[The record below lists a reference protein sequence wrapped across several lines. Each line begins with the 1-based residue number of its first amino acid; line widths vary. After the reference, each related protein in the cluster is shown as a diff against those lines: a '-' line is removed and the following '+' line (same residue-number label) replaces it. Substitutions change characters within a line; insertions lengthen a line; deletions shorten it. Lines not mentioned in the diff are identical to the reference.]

1 MSPKTDSETN
11 VLTRTAWSRDVK
23 PNTSGVT
30 YSRRSYYYDREF
42 SDSIV
47 RPTDRF
53 EGSLSGGLNEEY
65 DHTQFPS
72 AGELHYL
79 SLRGISKR
87 QNEDTITRSC
97 ESSDWQFEDPFQSG
111 RVLQSASAGRISK
124 QQYEDT
130 FTRPPK
136 SVRRQSPF
144 DRSCILECASATAAD
159 DDDGVHA
166 LQDGSPPESA
176 QALSGAHSQVPT
188 VTVPTASDPELTV
201 AGLDLQTIAQGI
213 VVAADVLVRITEAYQ
228 RIRDSDGYGGAN
240 DDDATDDEI
249 FGLNPDPYHLEAGPP
264 RQLRSL
270 SRVPPPRN
278 LPARKIVAQRT
289 QVATSF
295 TTRAASPMNGTQ
307 GNTGC
312 QTNNATT
319 TRSILPPLPAG
330 QRVCYYLIAT
340 VFFGVLASFGLAL
353 WWAQSRR
360 DVSAGFTIGGYVI
373 AVDALVVAVVGVVH
387 RPGCRCWKA

>member
-11 VLTRTAWSRDVK
+11 VLTRTAWSRDVR
-23 PNTSGVT
+23 PNSGVT

-53 EGSLSGGLNEEY
+53 EDSLSGGINEEY
-65 DHTQFPS
+65 DHTPFPS
-72 AGELHYL
+72 ARELHYL

-87 QNEDTITRSC
+87 QNEDTITRPH
-97 ESSDWQFEDPFQSG
+97 ESSEWRLEDPFQRG

-124 QQYEDT
+124 QQHEDT
-130 FTRPPK
+130 FTRPPE
-136 SVRRQSPF
+136 SVRRQLPF
-144 DRSCILECASATAAD
+144 SRGRILESASVND
-159 DDDGVHA
+159 DNDDGVNA
-166 LQDGSPPESA
+166 LQDGSPPEPA
-176 QALSGAHSQVPT
+176 QALYGVPSQVPT
-188 VTVPTASDPELTV
+188 AAIPTESEPGLTV
-201 AGLDLQTIAQGI
+201 AGLDLQTIAQGM

-228 RIRDSDGYGGAN
+228 RIRDSDGYDGAN
-240 DDDATDDEI
+240 DDDATDDEF
-249 FGLNPDPYHLEAGPP
+249 FGLNLDPYHLEAGPP

-270 SRVPPPRN
+270 SKVPPLRN
-278 LPARKIVAQRT
+278 LPVRKTVAPRAQM
-289 QVATSF
+289 APSS
-295 TTRAASPMNGTQ
+295 TTRTASPMNETQ
-307 GNTGC
+307 GNTSC
-312 QTNNATT
+312 QINNATT

-330 QRVCYYLIAT
+330 KRVCYYLIAT

-353 WWAQSRR
+353 WWAQSQG